1 MLFYWRT
8 STIFNQ
14 VHVRPNTNRLLANES
29 NSNSEDI
36 FKNCDKEIEQK
47 FKEFKSYFEKEMN
60 KLNEKI
66 NSLIPDNIEE
76 SHK

>member
-47 FKEFKSYFEKEMN
+47 FKEFKAYFEKELN
-60 KLNEKI
+60 KLYEKI
-66 NSLIPDNIEE
+66 NSLIPNNREE
-76 SHK
+76 S